1 MERPVRAVPRTG
13 HVPGRGRDR
22 LVAVVGPAGMS
33 NPPPPRTTGTGVTSP
48 TSTSQGAWVLQAGE
62 GPIVGPYLPAT
73 PETVSWGWVRGGGAI
88 PALTVDPGT
97 VLTVDTISHEGIL
110 DDQGRDPLRYFAG
123 RGVAP
128 DAVLGDAV
136 ALAGADVPH
145 DQERDGPHVVSGPI
159 HVRGA
164 LPGDVV
170 TVEILDLLLRVPYG
184 IVSNRHG
191 RGALPGELPAR
202 GEQGSTPAV
211 VSRFAT
217 VRTSDGPPVAWLHGP
232 DVSLPL
238 PLRPF
243 LGLVAVA
250 PAGPAAH
257 SVPPGP
263 HGGNLDVRLLGRGS
277 RLHLPVQVPGALVQV
292 GDPHF
297 AQGDGEVAGTALEAP
312 LRAVIRVDLLP
323 GAAPASGLPYGET
336 PDAWVV
342 LGLHEDLDEAVRI
355 ATRCALDVVERVT
368 GADRATAFAWL
379 SAVGDVGVSQVV
391 DGAKGAHLAIPKDW
405 LARAVRSG
413 SPPPGAH
420 PSARDAPPATPDPAS
435 GTAPPGGRP

>member
-1 MERPVRAVPRTG
+1 MIG
-13 HVPGRGRDR
+13 
-22 LVAVVGPAGMS
+22 
-33 NPPPPRTTGTGVTSP
+33 GTGADDRSAR
-48 TSTSQGAWVLQAGE
+48 SGWVLQSGD
-62 GPIVGPYLPAT
+62 GPIFGAYLPAT
-73 PETVSWGWVRGGGAI
+73 PQTVSWGWVRAGDAVPALSVEPGAI
-88 PALTVDPGT
+88 V
-97 VLTVDTISHEGIL
+97 TVDTISHEGIL
-110 DDQGRDPLRYFAG
+110 GDQGRDPVRYFG
-123 RGVAP
+123 GYGVPP

-136 ALAGADVPH
+136 ALAGSPVPH
-145 DQERDGPHVVSGPI
+145 DQTRDGPHVVSGPVQ
-159 HVRGA
+159 VRGA

-170 TVEILDLLLRVPYG
+170 TVEVLDLFLRVPYG

-202 GEQGSTPAV
+202 DERGNVPAV

-217 VRTSDGPPVAWLHGP
+217 VSTSAGSPVAWLHGP
-232 DVSLPL
+232 HVSLPL
-238 PLRPF
+238 PVRPF

-250 PAGPAAH
+250 PDSSPAH

-263 HGGNLDVRLLGRGS
+263 HGGNLDVRLLGVGS

-312 LRAVIRVDLLP
+312 LRAVIRLDLLP
-323 GAAPASGLPYGET
+323 GAAPPSGLPYGET
-336 PDAWVV
+336 ADAWLV

-355 ATRCALDVVERVT
+355 AVRCALDVVERVT

-391 DGAKGAHLAIPKDW
+391 DGTKGAHLAIPKEW
-405 LARAVRSG
+405 LARAARTGPPPAGDPTRPRSG
-413 SPPPGAH
+413 PH
-420 PSARDAPPATPDPAS
+420 P
-435 GTAPPGGRP
+435 

>member
-1 MERPVRAVPRTG
+1 
-13 HVPGRGRDR
+13 
-22 LVAVVGPAGMS
+22 VVGPAGVS
-33 NPPPPRTTGTGVTSP
+33 NPPPSRTTVPGVTS
-48 TSTSQGAWVLQAGE
+48 TSTPREAWILQAGE
-62 GPIVGPYLPAT
+62 GPIIGPYLPAT
-73 PETVSWGWVRGGGAI
+73 PETVSWGWVRDGDAL

-110 DDQGRDPLRYFAG
+110 GDQGRDPVRYFAG
-123 RGVAP
+123 YGVAP

-136 ALAGADVPH
+136 ALASADVPH
-145 DQERDGPHVVSGPI
+145 DQQRDGPHVVSGPI

-164 LPGDVV
+164 RPGDVV
-170 TVEILDLLLRVPYG
+170 TVEILDLFLRVPYG

-191 RGALPGELPAR
+191 RGALPGELPA
-202 GEQGSTPAV
+202 GDGQGSVPAV

-217 VRTSDGPPVAWLHGP
+217 VATGGSLPVAWLHGP
-232 DVSLPL
+232 AVSLPL

-250 PAGPAAH
+250 PAGAPAH

-263 HGGNLDVRLLGRGS
+263 HGGNLDVRLLGVGS

-312 LRAVIRVDLLP
+312 LRAVIRVDLLS

-336 PDAWVV
+336 SDAWVV

-391 DGAKGAHLAIPKDW
+391 DGTKGVHLTIPKDW
-405 LARAVRSG
+405 LAQAVRSAPPPGVRPSDSGASPDPSGAASPGRPG
-413 SPPPGAH
+413 SDRMTAPARPGAH
-420 PSARDAPPATPDPAS
+420 P
-435 GTAPPGGRP
+435 